1 MFNALFAM
9 LISSILILAVTLY
22 VTRNNL
28 PFIWT
33 SRDVR
38 ELKKWLDKMGAE
50 SHGFRCGYYCI
61 FGAEMKTLATFKCD
75 DKNNLYINSTFIDI
89 PTSLYHKMN
98 IKRLKPH
105 IKTLPT
111 PEDM

>member
-1 MFNALFAM
+1 MLNALIG
-9 LISSILILAVTLY
+9 LLTISVFVLTIALF

-38 ELKKWLDKMGAE
+38 ELKKWLSQMKAA
-50 SHGFRCGYYCI
+50 SHGFQRGYYCI
-61 FGAEMKTLATFKCD
+61 FDNEMKTLVSFKCD
-75 DKNNLYINSTFIDI
+75 NKNNLYLNSTSVDI
-89 PTSLYHKMN
+89 PHSLYHKMN

-111 PEDM
+111 PEEI